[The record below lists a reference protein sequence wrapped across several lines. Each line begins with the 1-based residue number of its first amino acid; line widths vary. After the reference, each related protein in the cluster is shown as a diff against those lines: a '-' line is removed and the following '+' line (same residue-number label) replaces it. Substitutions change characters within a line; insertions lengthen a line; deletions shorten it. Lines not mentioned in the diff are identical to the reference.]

1 MKPKTPLDTALHF
14 LKYRARSEFEVDQK
28 LRLKGF
34 SEPERRVTLKK
45 LKSAGLLNDLD
56 FAKMWLE
63 NRNELHPEGSKL
75 LFLEMKRLGIS
86 EDIIK
91 KVLDEDN
98 ISEIKK
104 AKLLIQQKSKIMHIL
119 SESESRQ
126 KMIAFLARRGFSWE
140 TISQVL
146 KIN

>member
-45 LKSAGLLNDLD
+45 LKS
-56 FAKMWLE
+56 
-63 NRNELHPEGSKL
+63 

-104 AKLLIQQKSKIMHIL
+104 AKLLIQQKSKIMHNL

>member
-1 MKPKTPLDTALHF
+1 MTVQ
-14 LKYRARSEFEVDQK
+14 EFEELVEKTIAD
-28 LRLKGF
+28 LPEGF
-34 SEPERRVTLKK
+34 KK
-45 LKSAGLLNDLD
+45 KIEN
-56 FAKMWLE
+56 AKMPPEAKEAALKELDRLSKMNPASAEYIVSRTYLDWLVS
-63 NRNELHPEGSKL
+63 LPWS
-75 LFLEMKRLGIS
+75 IS
-86 EDIIK
+86 TVDNLDIKQVK

-104 AKLLIQQKSKIMHIL
+104 AKLLIQQKSKIMHNL